1 MKLHSLALIF
11 VASFWIALP
20 QTGKAADSPADLA
33 RKIFT
38 EKQEAVI
45 WASAVAKISFQ
56 AEGLKDGPANI
67 SDREQ
72 KMETLATLIDGNGM
86 AVTALS
92 NIDPSRDLTGREFR
106 TRLGTLSLEANA
118 VLKEVK
124 LILGDGTEIPA
135 EIVMRDVDLDLAFLR
150 PRDGSKELKGVKFQ
164 ALDLKDGASANVADD
179 VVTLGRMDEVLNRA
193 PSVTRGSI
201 TSVTRKPR
209 EFLRASG
216 AALGCP
222 TFSTDGKL
230 LGIAVSRSV
239 KGKGSQ
245 TVLIPAGDVLEIAE
259 QAKIA
264 RPAPVADR
272 KPARESEPAA
282 R

>member
-1 MKLHSLALIF
+1 MKLLSIFLLAGA
-11 VASFWIALP
+11 VVWIAGP
-20 QTGKAADSPADLA
+20 PAGRAADSPGALA

-45 WASAVAKISFQ
+45 WVSAVAKISFH

-67 SDREQ
+67 PDREQ
-72 KMETLATLIDGNGM
+72 KMETLATLIDGGGM

-92 NIDPSRDLTGREFR
+92 NIDPSRDYTGREIR
-106 TRLGTLSLEANA
+106 TRSGTVNLEANA

-124 LILGDGTEIPA
+124 LILGDGTEIPS
-135 EIVMRDVDLDLAFLR
+135 EIVMRDADLDLAFIK
-150 PRDGSKELKGVKFQ
+150 PREGSKELKGVKFQ

-201 TSVTRKPR
+201 TSLTRKPR

-216 AALGCP
+216 ATEGCP

-230 LGIAVSRSV
+230 VGIAVSRSV

-259 QAKIA
+259 QARTA
-264 RPAPVADR
+264 RPAPAAGR
-272 KPARESEPAA
+272 KPAKEDEP
-282 R
+282 

>member
-1 MKLHSLALIF
+1 MKLLSIVLFLGAGAWLA
-11 VASFWIALP
+11 WP
-20 QTGKAADSPADLA
+20 QTGRAADLPGTPA
-33 RKIFT
+33 RKIFA

-45 WASAVAKISFQ
+45 WVSAVAKISFH
-56 AEGLKDGPANI
+56 AEGLQDGPANI
-67 SDREQ
+67 PDREQ
-72 KMETLATLIDGNGM
+72 KMETLATLIDAGGM

-92 NIDPSRDLTGREFR
+92 NIDPSRDITGREIR
-106 TRLGTLSLEANA
+106 TRSGTISLEANA

-135 EIVMRDVDLDLAFLR
+135 EVVMRDVDLDLAFIK
-150 PRDGSKELKGVKFQ
+150 PREGSKELKGVTFQ
-164 ALDLKDGASANVADD
+164 ALDLKDGGSANVTDD

-193 PSVTRGSI
+193 PSVTRGHV

-216 AALGCP
+216 ITLGCP
-222 TFSTDGKL
+222 TFSADGKL
-230 LGIAVSRSV
+230 VGIAVSRSV
-239 KGKGSQ
+239 KGKGTH

-259 QAKIA
+259 QAKNA
-264 RPAPVADR
+264 KPAPAAIR
-272 KPARESEPAA
+272 KSAREAEPAV